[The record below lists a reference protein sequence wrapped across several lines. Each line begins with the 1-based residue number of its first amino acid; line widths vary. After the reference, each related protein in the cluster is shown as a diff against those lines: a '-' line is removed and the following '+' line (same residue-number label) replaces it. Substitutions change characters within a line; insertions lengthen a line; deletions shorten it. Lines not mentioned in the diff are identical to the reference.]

1 MRTTNTFGIQFI
13 IRKNKAKNGLAPIY
27 ARITVD
33 GRRIEMSLK
42 QWIKPMEWNTNKGM
56 ARGSREEIKSLNHY
70 LEEVRTRLV
79 ESYQEMQ
86 LQQMQ
91 ITADAIKS
99 MFLGTNQKEMTLCK
113 LMDYHNET
121 SKEILT
127 WGTLKNYFT
136 TQKYVKRFLKKHLG
150 TTDMFLSRLSYKF
163 ITEFEFYLRKYK
175 PKDHH
180 KPMSNNGVMKHME
193 RLRKMVTMA
202 VKMEWLEKDPFEKY
216 QMRFTKVERGYLTE
230 SELETIENTE
240 MKNGSLLWVRDLFVF
255 SCYTGL
261 AYIDVKN
268 LRPDNI
274 TLGID
279 GEKWLSTRR
288 QKTDL
293 PVRVPLLFK
302 AWQLIEKYQ
311 NHPRAIQKGTVF
323 PVFSNQ
329 KTNSYLK
336 EIAVLCGIQK
346 NLTFHLARHTFATTV
361 TLCNGVPME
370 TVSKMLGHS
379 KITTTQIY
387 AKVVERKV
395 SEDMNILRTKLGEKT
410 NPGNKKSI

>member
-216 QMRFTKVERGYLTE
+216 QMR
-230 SELETIENTE
+230 
-240 MKNGSLLWVRDLFVF
+240 
-255 SCYTGL
+255 
-261 AYIDVKN
+261 
-268 LRPDNI
+268 
-274 TLGID
+274 
-279 GEKWLSTRR
+279 
-288 QKTDL
+288 
-293 PVRVPLLFK
+293 
-302 AWQLIEKYQ
+302 
-311 NHPRAIQKGTVF
+311 
-323 PVFSNQ
+323 
-329 KTNSYLK
+329 
-336 EIAVLCGIQK
+336 
-346 NLTFHLARHTFATTV
+346 
-361 TLCNGVPME
+361 
-370 TVSKMLGHS
+370 
-379 KITTTQIY
+379 
-387 AKVVERKV
+387 
-395 SEDMNILRTKLGEKT
+395 
-410 NPGNKKSI
+410 